1 LKTSLALLFPT
12 ILLFLL
18 QLVQPLVQA
27 DGSRPV
33 VLAMRFAGICLAL
46 TLLLGSLNLLQYSG
60 WWSGF
65 LDRNLLKTLHLQMGL
80 LGWIGFLIFGVGFHV
95 IPMFYLSKPF
105 SDKQARG
112 ILLTAFGSLSALSTG
127 SILGMGKDWLILFS
141 LPGLASVFY
150 FSYTLLRMLHQRK
163 RKIHDSTLR
172 LWQGGILA
180 LCLSLPL
187 RLSHLVSPGQQ
198 WLFLFGI
205 FFIGGFAISVSIGML
220 YKIVPFL
227 IWFHRFSSLVG
238 QIRVPLLKDLLPKRG
253 PAIQATLHGVS
264 LLLVCNGI
272 FFKEDLSIRIGAGL
286 WMVSSLMLLIHLIFV
301 VLHKPKIPIPH
312 LG

>member
-1 LKTSLALLFPT
+1 
-12 ILLFLL
+12 
-18 QLVQPLVQA
+18 
-27 DGSRPV
+27 
-33 VLAMRFAGICLAL
+33 
-46 TLLLGSLNLLQYSG
+46 
-60 WWSGF
+60 
-65 LDRNLLKTLHLQMGL
+65 
-80 LGWIGFLIFGVGFHV
+80 
-95 IPMFYLSKPF
+95 
-105 SDKQARG
+105 
-112 ILLTAFGSLSALSTG
+112 
-127 SILGMGKDWLILFS
+127 MGKDWLLLFS
-141 LPGLASVFY
+141 LPGLVSVFY

-163 RKIHDSTLR
+163 RKVHDSTLR

-187 RLSHLVSPGQQ
+187 GLSHLVSPGQQ

-238 QIRVPLLKDLLPKRG
+238 QVRVPLLKDLLPKRG
-253 PAIQATLHGVS
+253 PSIQATLHGVS
-264 LLLVCNGI
+264 LLLVCSGI
-272 FFKEDLSIRIGAGL
+272 FFQEDLSIRIGAGL

-301 VLHKPKIPIPH
+301 VSHKPKISTPP